1 MNEKDRLNALE
12 VALNNE
18 TREREFYLK
27 NAKRTKNALG
37 KKMFQQIGDDEL
49 EHYERLKQ
57 LHQKWA
63 KQEKWPETVPL
74 KVKDT
79 IVKDILLEFVKKVD
93 KTAKGDSDDLE
104 AVRTALDFEAKGAKF
119 YAELRDSV
127 TNPKEKEFFD
137 LLSKMEN
144 EHYLSLKDTEE
155 YFIDPASWYR
165 KAEHHTLDGS
175 LRPCGK
181 TVKVIISGGKL
192 ATFLPFL
199 YFIIGLSG
207 KNPATSRRR
216 SL

>member
-1 MNEKDRLNALE
+1 MDEKERLNALE

-27 NAKRTKNALG
+27 NAKRTKNSLG

-57 LHQKWA
+57 LHQKWTR
-63 KQEKWPETVPL
+63 QEKWPETVPL

-93 KTAKGDSDDLE
+93 ETAKGDSDDLE

-119 YAELRDSV
+119 YAELRDAV
-127 TNPKEKEFFD
+127 MNPKEKQFFD
-137 LLSKMEN
+137 LLSRMEN

-165 KAEHHTLDGS
+165 KMEHHTLDG
-175 LRPCGK
+175 
-181 TVKVIISGGKL
+181 
-192 ATFLPFL
+192 A
-199 YFIIGLSG
+199 
-207 KNPATSRRR
+207 
-216 SL
+216 

>member
-1 MNEKDRLNALE
+1 MIKEKDRLNALQ

-18 TREREFYLK
+18 KREREFYLK
-27 NAKRTKNALG
+27 HAKRTKNALG
-37 KKMFQQIGDDEL
+37 KRMFEQIGDDEL
-49 EHYERLKQ
+49 EHYARLKQ

-93 KTAKGDSDDLE
+93 EKAKGDSDDLE
-104 AVRTALDFEAKGAKF
+104 AVRTALDFEVKGAKF

-127 TNPKEKEFFD
+127 SNPKEKQFFD

-144 EHYLSLKDTEE
+144 EHYVSLKDTEE

-165 KAEHHTLDGS
+165 KAEHHTLDGQ
-175 LRPCGK
+175 
-181 TVKVIISGGKL
+181 
-192 ATFLPFL
+192 
-199 YFIIGLSG
+199 
-207 KNPATSRRR
+207 
-216 SL
+216 